1 MENKILIKLS
11 FPELDLR
18 YDVFIPVNELVW
30 KIKKIIIKSIS
41 DISGIPLNI
50 NDEYIMLNK
59 ETGTIYDNN
68 EIIINTNIRNNSEIM
83 MLSTVK

>member
-11 FPELDLR
+11 FPELDLK

-41 DISGIPLNI
+41 DISGMSLNI